1 MNYTGKDL
9 IKSKRTKGTFTMNG
23 MNLSLVD
30 DDPEQK
36 KKKRS
41 ASVEIDGE
49 LCKECLLCIEAC
61 TPDVLKISQKLN
73 KQGYHSVEYIGEGC
87 TGCGVCFYVCPEPGT
102 IKVYK
107 KISVS

>member
-1 MNYTGKDL
+1 
-9 IKSKRTKGTFTMNG
+9 MNG
-23 MNLSLVD
+23 MNLELVD
-30 DDPEQK
+30 EDPEKK

-41 ASVEIDGE
+41 ANIEIEGE

-61 TPDVLKISQKLN
+61 APDVLKVSQKLN
-73 KQGYHSVEYIGEGC
+73 KLGYHSVEYIGEGC

-107 KISVS
+107 KISAS